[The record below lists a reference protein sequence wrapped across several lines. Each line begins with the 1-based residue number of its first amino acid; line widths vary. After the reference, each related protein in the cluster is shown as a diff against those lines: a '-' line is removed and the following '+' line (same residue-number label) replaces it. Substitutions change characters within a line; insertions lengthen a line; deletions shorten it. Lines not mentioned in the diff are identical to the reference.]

1 MGLTLYFNYYKNQQ
15 PAKVPTYKII
25 ELFEEYIKWE
35 NEDGVMVEYD
45 EMNSTFILIDM
56 IEEFSEGFAINKP
69 YGDRRLYESI
79 YAASKF
85 APCILISPVGNSTI
99 FNKNDINHFVLDL
112 QECIHS
118 DDFPIEFFESEE
130 DFLNTHV

>member
-1 MGLTLYFNYYKNQQ
+1 MGLALYFNYYKNQK
-15 PAKVPTYKII
+15 PTKVPTYKII
-25 ELFEEYIKWE
+25 ELFEEYSKWE
-35 NEDGVMVEYD
+35 NEEGIMVEYD
-45 EMNSTFILIDM
+45 EMNSSFIGIEM
-56 IEEFSEGFAINKP
+56 NEEFTEAFAINKP
-69 YGDRRLYESI
+69 CGDRRLYESI

-118 DDFPIEFFESEE
+118 DDFPIEIFESKE
-130 DFLNTHV
+130 DFINFFN